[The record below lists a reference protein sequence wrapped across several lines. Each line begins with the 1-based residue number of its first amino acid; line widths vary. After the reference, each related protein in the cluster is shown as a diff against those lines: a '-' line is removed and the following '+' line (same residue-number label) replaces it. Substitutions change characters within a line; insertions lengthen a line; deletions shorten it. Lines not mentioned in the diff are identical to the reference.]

1 MRQMSGKSLKDENES
16 LYTMVKEKFPKELAC
31 VEKIADFLKT
41 NYGWTCSD
49 DEKLYLILHIQR
61 LTTNEPAE

>member
-1 MRQMSGKSLKDENES
+1 
-16 LYTMVKEKFPKELAC
+16 MVKEKFPKELAC

-61 LTTNEPAE
+61 LTTNEPVE